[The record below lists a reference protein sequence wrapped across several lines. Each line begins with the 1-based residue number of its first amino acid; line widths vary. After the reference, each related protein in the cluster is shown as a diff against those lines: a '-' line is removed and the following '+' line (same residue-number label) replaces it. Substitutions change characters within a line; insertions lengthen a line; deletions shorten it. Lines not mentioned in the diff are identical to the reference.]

1 MQPST
6 KFFGQPL
13 ASLTSSGHLVTL
25 LLFSELADFV
35 LLVLRRVQLGEPV
48 LQLAPPL
55 LLDCRLSDGVELQQ
69 AVGLG
74 RWFETRFVYTESE

>member
-1 MQPST
+1 MDSLLFSLERLT
-6 KFFGQPL
+6 
-13 ASLTSSGHLVTL
+13 LTSSGHLVTL

-55 LLDCRLSDGVELQQ
+55 LLDGRLSDGVELQQ
-69 AVGLG
+69 AVA
-74 RWFETRFVYTESE
+74 